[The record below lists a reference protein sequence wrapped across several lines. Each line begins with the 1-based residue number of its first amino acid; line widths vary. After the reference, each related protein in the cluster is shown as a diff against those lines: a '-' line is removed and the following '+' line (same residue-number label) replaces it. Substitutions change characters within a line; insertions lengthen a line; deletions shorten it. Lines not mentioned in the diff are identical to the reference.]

1 MSTLKV
7 GFPRRKLGTSLRIG
21 VSKNDLREGTDLE
34 LEMLLQ
40 KLALEKSA
48 TRGDGGNEPRVVEFG
63 DPGLLLALVV
73 VLDDSRDFALDVF
86 EGVEWD
92 V

>member
-40 KLALEKSA
+40 KLAL
-48 TRGDGGNEPRVVEFG
+48 
-63 DPGLLLALVV
+63 
-73 VLDDSRDFALDVF
+73 
-86 EGVEWD
+86 
-92 V
+92 